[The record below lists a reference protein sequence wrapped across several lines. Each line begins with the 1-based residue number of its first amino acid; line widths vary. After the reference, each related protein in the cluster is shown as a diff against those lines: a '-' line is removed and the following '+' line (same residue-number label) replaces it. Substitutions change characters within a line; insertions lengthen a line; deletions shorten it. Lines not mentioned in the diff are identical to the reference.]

1 MRKVLHHWHAGCRS
15 CRQLIYVAAN
25 NSLEASRLPSAAIT
39 ALCPYCSHSG
49 LYKPGELILHSG
61 YGTIY
66 FPPDRNLSDTI
77 VLVAGF
83 LAAIKLGRNPDPGS
97 AQDGPKLNSAIIS
110 SVQLAEA
117 IVRKL
122 AEQAL

>member
-1 MRKVLHHWHAGCRS
+1 M
-15 CRQLIYVAAN
+15 
-25 NSLEASRLPSAAIT
+25 
-39 ALCPYCSHSG
+39 
-49 LYKPGELILHSG
+49 
-61 YGTIY
+61 
-66 FPPDRNLSDTI
+66 
-77 VLVAGF
+77 LVTGF

-122 AEQAL
+122 AERVQ